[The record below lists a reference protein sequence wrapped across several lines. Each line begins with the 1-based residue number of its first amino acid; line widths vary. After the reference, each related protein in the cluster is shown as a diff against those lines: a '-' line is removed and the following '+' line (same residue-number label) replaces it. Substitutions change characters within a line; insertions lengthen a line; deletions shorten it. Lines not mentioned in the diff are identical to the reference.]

1 MSAGDKFLGVALL
14 IFTILVVYRVAPG
27 AAILMAVALPA
38 LAHHVCNNT
47 RRP

>member
-1 MSAGDKFLGVALL
+1 MSAGDKFLGVALW
-14 IFTILVVYRVAPG
+14 IFSIFVVYRIAPG
-27 AAILMAVALPA
+27 AAILMAVALVA